1 MDPIRRERRLIVGG
15 WLLAVGVVLALLGLW
30 VTTWEANWH
39 LGSVWKYMNQTQVTT
54 EPWSRA
60 AIRSNLEYV
69 IAAAGLAL
77 AGLTCLVT
85 GLAVFA
91 RTLRRRTD
99 A

>member
-15 WLLAVGVVLALLGLW
+15 WLLAAGVVLALLGLW

-39 LGSVWKYMNQTQVTT
+39 LGSVWNYMNQTQVTT

-85 GLAVFA
+85 GLAVVA
-91 RTLRRRTD
+91 RTLSRRTD